1 MGDFDGGGYADL
13 AVGADAVKTS
23 DTFTKTSCRGGEPH
37 LRLTP
42 DHGPPE
48 PGSRSS
54 AGVSSAARRQG
65 ARALELR
72 AAKALFDRRMA
83 RGDHE
88 GAAEAARLVAA
99 IAEGF
104 PEGRDAPEVRE
115 AASIVART

>member
-1 MGDFDGGGYADL
+1 
-13 AVGADAVKTS
+13 
-23 DTFTKTSCRGGEPH
+23 
-37 LRLTP
+37 
-42 DHGPPE
+42 
-48 PGSRSS
+48 
-54 AGVSSAARRQG
+54 
-65 ARALELR
+65 
-72 AAKALFDRRMA
+72 MA